1 MATIDPYK
9 AGMFKTNPYVVKRSI
24 KGELVVV
31 LDGYMENRGLK
42 LISPISRCILKNEI
56 HELLFTDEIDA
67 GPGMNVD
74 KISYLG
80 FFEVEQGSVMV
91 AGDEVYLNNKRI
103 GHIAGFDETHM
114 PNHLNIIMKRQDRL
128 TGVELGCNVG
138 DKISF
143 EKPK

>member
-1 MATIDPYK
+1 MVAIDPYK
-9 AGMFKTNPYVVKRSI
+9 AGMFKTDPYVVKRSI

-42 LISPISRCILKNEI
+42 LIAPISRCILKNEI

-67 GPGMNVD
+67 GPGMSVD

-91 AGDEVYLNNKRI
+91 SGDEVFLNNQLI

-114 PNHLNIIMKRQDRL
+114 PNHLNIIMKRQNRL
-128 TGVELGCNVG
+128 TGVELGCSIEIGRAHV
-138 DKISF
+138 
-143 EKPK
+143 